1 MLWVFNLIVQLEQVK
16 ENQNVMQEMSI
27 KKVHGRNYFHRNF
40 QNISLCS
47 HDSIIKDQCP
57 ILSIEMFQIIILAS
71 FYLSK
76 TPPIFC
82 FKIFWIFV
90 FTSWTIDEP
99 QTHRILLSYYRNWK
113 NPGQTTDDCWVVF
126 TTRIVQYGQWSL

>member
-1 MLWVFNLIVQLEQVK
+1 
-16 ENQNVMQEMSI
+16 MSI

-99 QTHRILLSYYRNWK
+99 QTHSVLLSYYRNWK
-113 NPGQTTDDCWVVF
+113 IQD
-126 TTRIVQYGQWSL
+126 RQQMIVESFLQLE